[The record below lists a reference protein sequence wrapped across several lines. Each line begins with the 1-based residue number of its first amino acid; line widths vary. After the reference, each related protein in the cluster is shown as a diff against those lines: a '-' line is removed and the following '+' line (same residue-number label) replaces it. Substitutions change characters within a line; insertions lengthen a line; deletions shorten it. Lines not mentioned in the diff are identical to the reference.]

1 MIRNVRH
8 SNFYFE
14 RPKTAGGST
23 GLFLLQGRT
32 DTFSKMAELQNE
44 DGKDGGETKSQTAVH
59 PHVKQNKYMIEGNCC
74 IVINVTY
81 VCLVRSRFHASTFII
96 FSRPAL

>member
-8 SNFYFE
+8 SNFCFE
-14 RPKTAGGST
+14 RPKTAGGCT
-23 GLFLLQGRT
+23 GLFLLQGRA
-32 DTFSKMAELQNE
+32 DTSSKMAELQNE

-59 PHVKQNKYMIEGNCC
+59 PHVKQKKYMITGNCC
-74 IVINVTY
+74 IVRNVTHVRL
-81 VCLVRSRFHASTFII
+81 VCRRFHASTFII